1 MATGIEALSEQSERD
16 RDERSVQ
23 KRMAWFVEKW
33 TTQMDLNKRD
43 AGEFAGDLAVVVQ
56 AIHRDAGRETHEL
69 LRRALAA
76 MPAPSIV
83 VQKRE
88 Q

>member
-1 MATGIEALSEQSERD
+1 MSETLAKVQEAARADQ
-16 RDERSVQ
+16 DERSVQ

-56 AIHRDAGRETHEL
+56 AVHRDASRTTHEML
-69 LRRALAA
+69 ARAMSV
-76 MPAPSIV
+76 MPAPNIIL
-83 VQKRE
+83 KDN
-88 Q
+88 